1 MGHRGIETGV
11 GVCLVIGV
19 GSCLYAAQLAA
30 GEKKGTEAGAFE
42 NQPEARAL
50 YDRMIEAFRRPDSLS
65 FKSEYRWEARGQEL
79 GHCTYTAWLKKPN
92 QFRVESTSADGQ
104 RGGTLIG
111 DGQTMWLFWK
121 GDRPHFSVE
130 DQESYNKT
138 RSQVYM
144 TKPAPPGGHSIG
156 HEVGPLGA
164 GMSMPIL
171 DPSTFFGYT
180 DSLQP
185 YLDGVM
191 GRGTEKVGEEECDV
205 IELSIMKHQRSWT
218 LWISQKDHLPRKL
231 DQVVRVSYEIL
242 MHEVWSQI
250 VIDGEMPA
258 EKFVWAPPEGW
269 QQWTLPK
276 PEDRLLKPGTA
287 APDFELLAVDG
298 SKIKL
303 SDYRDKIVWFYI
315 WRAG

>member
-1 MGHRGIETGV
+1 MRHSGIRIAV
-11 GVCLVIGV
+11 GVCLVLGV

-30 GEKKGTEAGAFE
+30 GEKKGTEGGAFE

-50 YDRMIEAFRRPDSLS
+50 YDGMIEAFRKPDSLS

-130 DQESYNKT
+130 DQESYSKT

-156 HEVGPLGA
+156 HEVGLLGT
-164 GMSMPIL
+164 GMAMPIL

-205 IELSIMKHQRSWT
+205 IELSLMKHQRSWT

-276 PEDRLLKPGTA
+276 PEDRLLKPGTP
-287 APDFELLAVDG
+287 APDFELLAADG

-303 SDYRDKIVWFYI
+303 SDYREKIVWFYI